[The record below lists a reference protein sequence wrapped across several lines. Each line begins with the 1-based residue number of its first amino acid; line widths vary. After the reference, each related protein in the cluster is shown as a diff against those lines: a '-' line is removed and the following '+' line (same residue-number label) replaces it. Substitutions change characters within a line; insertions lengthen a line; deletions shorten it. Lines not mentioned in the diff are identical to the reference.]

1 MRRRRGPVSREGGPP
16 GAPGR
21 PPGIRVAGLSVWY
34 GTGRVLHSVSLEVMP
49 GEILALVGPSGGGK
63 STLLRCLNRLHDL
76 NPAVRVAGRVLLDGE
91 DIYAPG
97 VDPALLRRRV
107 GMVMQRPVPL
117 PGSIAD
123 NVTFGPRLLGI
134 RDPERLRAI
143 AERALRSAGLWEE
156 VRRRLGRPAADLS
169 GGQQQRL
176 CLARALALEP
186 EVLLLDEPTSALD
199 PGSASLLE
207 RLLAG
212 LRGQHTLVLVTHDL
226 DQARRVADRV
236 ALLAGGELVECAEA
250 PRFFERP
257 TDPRTVRFL
266 AVTGRPRQESE
277 PGMGRLRQEK

>member
-1 MRRRRGPVSREGGPP
+1 MRGRGPASREEVLP
-16 GAPGR
+16 GASGR

-34 GTGRVLHSVSLEVMP
+34 GAGRVLRGVSLDIRP
-49 GEILALVGPSGGGK
+49 GEVLALVGPSGGGK
-63 STLLRCLNRLHDL
+63 STLLRALNRLHDL

-91 DIYAPG
+91 DVYAPG
-97 VDPALLRRRV
+97 VDPAWLRRRV
-107 GMVMQRPVPL
+107 GMVMQRPVPF

-134 RDPERLRAI
+134 RDPQRLRAI

-156 VRRRLGRPAADLS
+156 VRHRLGRPAAGLS

-199 PGSASLLE
+199 PGSAALLE
-207 RLLAG
+207 GVLAG
-212 LRGQHTLVLVTHDL
+212 FRGRRTLVLVTHDL
-226 DQARRVADRV
+226 GQARRVADRV
-236 ALLAGGELVECAEA
+236 ALLAGGELVECAEV

-257 TDPRTVRFL
+257 ADPRTVRFL
-266 AVTGRPRQESE
+266 AVPRRSREESE
-277 PGMGRLRQEK
+277 PGGGPFCQKR